1 MVLIKAKRLPHDSP
15 VPRVVR
21 IRRRS
26 PPSSPASAGPF
37 IFRASEAPV
46 SGLPSTARKKLAA
59 RLGAWAEIRACA
71 LNRSPKPSLANC
83 LAFAADARV
92 VSPKAVNGQLSA
104 SVEFAALQAG
114 QRQSRKQPFVM
125 PGTQSSLRRLRK
137 LVCAA
142 GHPRLAFLTHERRGW
157 PGQARP

>member
-1 MVLIKAKRLPHDSP
+1 MRPD
-15 VPRVVR
+15 
-21 IRRRS
+21 
-26 PPSSPASAGPF
+26 
-37 IFRASEAPV
+37 
-46 SGLPSTARKKLAA
+46 
-59 RLGAWAEIRACA
+59 
-71 LNRSPKPSLANC
+71 C

-125 PGTQSSLRRLRK
+125 PRTQSSLRRLRK

-157 PGQARP
+157 PGQARPRRNTSTQAQPGSLTGAARAV